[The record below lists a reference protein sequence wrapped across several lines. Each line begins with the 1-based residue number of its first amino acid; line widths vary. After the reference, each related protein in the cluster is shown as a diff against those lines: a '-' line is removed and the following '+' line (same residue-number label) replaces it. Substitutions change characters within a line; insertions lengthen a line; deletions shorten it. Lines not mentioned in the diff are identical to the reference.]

1 MSQTI
6 LLVED
11 DADMR
16 GLLARQLKD
25 GGYKVRTCDNGAD
38 VLPALYDELPDLM
51 VLDVMLPGMDRLT
64 LLSTIAR
71 EGGPKLKGLRVVVI
85 SAFVTSE
92 QTFLNFPHVSSFL
105 AKPFE
110 LSDFTNAVK
119 KALGNADRPR

>member
-1 MSQTI
+1 M
-6 LLVED
+6 
-11 DADMR
+11 
-16 GLLARQLKD
+16 D
-25 GGYKVRTCDNGAD
+25 G
-38 VLPALYDELPDLM
+38 
-51 VLDVMLPGMDRLT
+51 LT